1 MIEVLF
7 WIAVGTIAYVYA
19 GYPLLLALVTL
30 VRGRRAVRVGNACPG
45 VTLIV
50 SAYNEEAVIAEKIEN
65 CLALDYPPERLQ
77 VLVISD
83 CSDDRTD
90 AIVQGYA
97 ARGVTLLR
105 MQERGGKTLGLNAG
119 VAAARGEAVV
129 FSDANAMFDA
139 GALRAIVANFADATV
154 GAVTGESRY
163 RSGAAER
170 AAESEGLYWRYE
182 LALKRLESAVGS
194 LVGGDGAIYAI
205 RKSLYRPMKAA
216 DLSDFVNP
224 LQIVAQGY
232 RNVYEP
238 RAVSFEH
245 AGDSFAKEYRRKVR
259 IVNRAWRALMSMPH
273 LMNPLRHGWFA
284 AQVISHK
291 LLRWL
296 VPLFMIVAFA
306 ANVALALMGGWFYR
320 TLLAAQLLFYALA
333 LAGRLLARR
342 GEPPRIVAIPWYF
355 VMVNVASLR
364 GIWDAFAGKTYTTWT
379 TVREKAAA

>member
-1 MIEVLF
+1 MIEILF
-7 WIAVGTIAYVYA
+7 WLAAGTIVYVYA

-30 VRGRRAVRVGNACPG
+30 LRGRRFVRTGHSEPA

-50 SAYNEEAVIAEKIEN
+50 SAYNEEAVIAEKIDN
-65 CLALDYPPERLQ
+65 CLALDYPRDRLQ
-77 VLVISD
+77 VLVVSD
-83 CSDDRTD
+83 CSEDRTD

-119 VAAARGEAVV
+119 VSAARGEIVV

-139 GALRAIVANFADATV
+139 GALRSIVANFADPAV

-163 RSGAAER
+163 RTAGAER

-205 RKSLYRPMKAA
+205 RKSLYRPMKAS

-259 IVNRAWRALMSMPH
+259 IVNRAWRALMSLPH

-296 VPLFMIVAFA
+296 VPVFMIVAFA
-306 ANVALALMGGWFYR
+306 ANVVLALSGGWFYR
-320 TLLAAQLLFYALA
+320 TLLAGQIVFYALA
-333 LAGRLLARR
+333 LAGRALARR
-342 GEPPRIVAIPWYF
+342 AEPPRIFAIPWYF

-364 GIWDAFAGKTYTTWT
+364 GILDAFAGKTYTTWT